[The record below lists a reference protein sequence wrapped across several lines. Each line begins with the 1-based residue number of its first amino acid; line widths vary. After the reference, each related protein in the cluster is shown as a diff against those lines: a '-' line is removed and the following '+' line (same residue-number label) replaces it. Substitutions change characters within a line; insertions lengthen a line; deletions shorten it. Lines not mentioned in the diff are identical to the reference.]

1 MPEQIS
7 SSIVRFAV
15 VAAAVLLA
23 GSVEMRTNRAHANDC
38 VAAPSASA
46 TQGQHWYYRIERPN
60 HRRCWY
66 LHAILPL
73 QHRPVIKRAEE
84 HHSMST
90 AASVPMLQRIEE
102 SAAGSTHTA
111 TLAAK
116 PQLAGFIS
124 TAAEEPRRQ
133 TVQEET
139 AQEESDPPP
148 IPREAA
154 ARQLRSDEHS
164 DVSDDPGDAAANGQS
179 TAAVGIAGALRL
191 ILVLLGP
198 ALAIAGFLIPVV
210 IKMIGERGIQIPET
224 ARIGGRFFNR
234 HADPRAQDQ
243 RQDDGRRFGFT
254 HPRSRE
260 RFANQEART
269 RESAREPTRRPR
281 SRSQDTAAA
290 AATAAASAEPPRRDP
305 QGIERALRAIQQARQ
320 RQPA

>member
-15 VAAAVLLA
+15 VAAAILLA

-46 TQGQHWYYRIERPN
+46 PQGRHWYYRIERPN

-66 LHAILPL
+66 LHAIMPL

-84 HHSMST
+84 HHGMST
-90 AASVPMLQRIEE
+90 AASFPILQRIEE
-102 SAAGSTHTA
+102 SAAGSAHMA

-133 TVQEET
+133 TVQEE
-139 AQEESDPPP
+139 SDPLP
-148 IPREAA
+148 IPRESG
-154 ARQLRSDEHS
+154 ARKLRSDEHS
-164 DVSDDPGDAAANGQS
+164 DVSGGPGDAVANGQS
-179 TAAVGIAGALRL
+179 TATVGIASALRL
-191 ILVLLGP
+191 ILILLGP
-198 ALAIAGFLIPVV
+198 ALAIAGFLIPIV
-210 IKMIGERGIQIPET
+210 IKMISERGIQIPET
-224 ARIGGRFFNR
+224 ARIDGRFFNR

-260 RFANQEART
+260 RFATQEART

-281 SRSQDTAAA
+281 SRSQDTA